1 MSDVTQLL
9 NALRNG
15 DDDSRGALFAAI
27 YRELRKVAANMMA
40 RESAGH
46 TLQPTALVNEAWL
59 RISKSAGHSWQNR
72 AHFFGAAGEAM
83 RRILIEQAR
92 RRQAA
97 RRGGGERPV
106 ALDGLEIA
114 MEMEDSEALSVH
126 EALDQFADA
135 HPRKAELV
143 KLRYF
148 AGFTITQAAEVLEI
162 SEKTAKRDWAFARAW
177 LGEQIRGAGSA

>member
-1 MSDVTQLL
+1 MSDITEIL
-9 NALRNG
+9 NAIRRG
-15 DDDSRGALFAAI
+15 DNDSRGALFDAI

-40 RESAGH
+40 REAAGH

-59 RISKSAGHSWQNR
+59 RISEQDGQSWQNR

-97 RRGGGERPV
+97 RRGGGERPGE
-106 ALDGLEIA
+106 LDGVEIA
-114 MEMEDSEALSVH
+114 TEMADGETLAVH
-126 EALDQFADA
+126 EALDKFSAA
-135 HPRKAELV
+135 HPRKADLV

-148 AGFTITQAAEVLEI
+148 AGFTVAQAAEALDI
-162 SEKTAKRDWAFARAW
+162 SEKTAKRDWAFSRAW
-177 LGEQIRGAGSA
+177 LGEEIRAAG

>member
-9 NALRNG
+9 NAIRHG

-59 RISKSAGHSWQNR
+59 RISESDGHDWQNR

-92 RRQAA
+92 R
-97 RRGGGERPV
+97 GGGERPV
-106 ALDGLEIA
+106 ELDEMEIA
-114 MEMEDSEALSVH
+114 TEMADSEAFAVH
-126 EALDQFADA
+126 EALDKFSDA
-135 HPRKAELV
+135 HPRKAELG

-177 LGEQIRGAGSA
+177 LGEEIRGAS